1 MPFQEPHHSKDMQ
14 QDTDR
19 RTVSEAS
26 KILLWPITSLTWT
39 RPSIRPKLDVEDII
53 VIRTL
58 PQPKGEPRSYSATTH
73 QSTSAPTLLPDSLD
87 QDARPRLRIGQTSVV
102 GNAEDLGARK
112 TMDSKIIFFLGLL
125 LAASGLAS
133 PPVALVGGIAY
144 GFTVEHPLRREASS
158 LAKLLLQLSVILLG
172 FGMNLKQVIH
182 AGKSGFLYTAIS
194 ITSAVAL
201 GLLLG
206 KLLKI
211 RGKASYLITMGT
223 AVCGGSAIAALAPI
237 TEANEEEISISM
249 GTVFLLNSVALLL
262 FPAVGW
268 WLHLSQNQFG
278 LWAALAIH
286 DTSSVVGA
294 SAKYGN
300 QALAIGTSVKLAR
313 ALWVVPISLVTA
325 SMMGRIASATGKAH
339 KAKIKVPWFIFLF
352 ILASV
357 ASTYLVRFAPVYGD
371 MNHLGKLGLTATLF
385 LIGTSLSRKT
395 LKQVGF
401 RPLLQGVVLWIIVG
415 CASLAAIYYHVISI

>member
-1 MPFQEPHHSKDMQ
+1 MAQS
-14 QDTDR
+14 
-19 RTVSEAS
+19 
-26 KILLWPITSLTWT
+26 ILLIEDELRTPTDSRNASGTS
-39 RPSIRPKLDVEDII
+39 SVFIAEQADEI
-53 VIRTL
+53 
-58 PQPKGEPRSYSATTH
+58 Y
-73 QSTSAPTLLPDSLD
+73 
-87 QDARPRLRIGQTSVV
+87 PRLLFGQTSAV
-102 GNAEDLGARK
+102 GHNDDPGAK
-112 TMDSKIIFFLGLL
+112 KIANSKIIFFLGLL
-125 LAASGLAS
+125 LAASGLVS

-144 GFTVEHPLRREASS
+144 GFSVDHPLRRESSS
-158 LAKLLLQLSVILLG
+158 LAKLLLQISVIMLG
-172 FGMNLKQVIH
+172 FGINLNQVIH

-194 ITSAVAL
+194 IASAVAL

-211 RGKASYLITMGT
+211 GGKASYLITMGT
-223 AVCGGSAIAALAPI
+223 AICGGSAIAALAPI
-237 TEANEEEISISM
+237 TDANEEEISISM

-262 FPAVGW
+262 FPMIGW

-294 SAKYGN
+294 AAKYGN
-300 QALAIGTSVKLAR
+300 QALAIGTTVKLAR
-313 ALWVVPISLVTA
+313 ALWIVPISLITA
-325 SMMGRIASATGKAH
+325 FTMSRVAAAAGRAH
-339 KAKIKVPWFIFLF
+339 KTKVKIPWFIGLF
-352 ILASV
+352 VLASF
-357 ASTYLVRFAPVYGD
+357 ASTYLTRFASLYGD

-415 CASLAAIYYHVISI
+415 SASLAAIYYGLISI